1 MTVVKIKNRNEEKI
15 VLTKEN
21 LSLEII
27 KTV

>member
-1 MTVVKIKNRNEEKI
+1 MTVVKIKNRNEQKI